1 MRCPSRGPSR
11 RGSASVA
18 RPDVVCCLLCSRSV
32 FDFSED
38 EVDTLWASVDANA
51 TGVIARPRAALL
63 LKRAVILQHGKMGAM
78 VQDKLA
84 KEEAIEAGSIR
95 GIPRWMQWCARE
107 TERQRD
113 RETERQRRFAAA
125 YATNCRV

>member
-1 MRCPSRGPSR
+1 
-11 RGSASVA
+11 
-18 RPDVVCCLLCSRSV
+18 V

-113 RETERQRRFAAA
+113 RETERQRDRETETVCCCIRHQLPRLISFSLPSSWG
-125 YATNCRV
+125 RP